1 MLTHRAKYTSGLT
14 ITRKTK
20 KRRSC
25 FSLPGFRHAI
35 LELSRDLA
43 SLRSSP
49 FFLSNKGGEKNV
61 DPLDKGTIDIIAI
74 KRYRF
79 WLINL
84 VDLIDPIDIWL
95 IKLERPSAVP
105 GEYLSEAPFGP
116 RAIRYILQG
125 SGNIFILGAAQGRG
139 LRESPRL

>member
-49 FFLSNKGGEKNV
+49 FFLYNKGGEKNV
-61 DPLDKGTIDIIAI
+61 DPLDKGAIDIIAI

-84 VDLIDPIDIWL
+84 VDLFDPIDL
-95 IKLERPSAVP
+95 VDKLEKVSAIP

-116 RAIRYILQG
+116 LAIRYILQG
-125 SGNIFILGAAQGRG
+125 SGNIFILWRGSRQGT
-139 LRESPRL
+139 